1 MKKNKKIL
9 LSLLLIVTTLC
20 IDINIFDQISISS
33 NIENTVIDGVD
44 DNNETI

>member
-9 LSLLLIVTTLC
+9 LSRLLIVTTLC
-20 IDINIFDQISISS
+20 IDINIFNQISIYS
-33 NIENTVIDGVD
+33 NIENTVFGGID

>member
-33 NIENTVIDGVD
+33 NIENTVIGGID